1 MRFAAGFSACSP
13 LQNRVNLILVTEIKW
28 VAMENNSIKRG
39 GPRPGAGR
47 KAGEPTTLLRVP
59 VSQTESVRDFLAAQL
74 KKRQQTAQDNVVELV
89 ELAVDTTSVSL
100 PLYTTKVA
108 AGFPSPA
115 DDHVEKRMNPSEYL
129 IDNETATFFVRVKG
143 DSMVDAGIFED
154 DVLVIDR
161 TRVPQVGDIV
171 LAMLDGEFTVKT
183 LGKSKDGARLL
194 PANKLY
200 PVIEVG
206 QEQSFEIWGVVT
218 GSMRKFK

>member
-1 MRFAAGFSACSP
+1 MG
-13 LQNRVNLILVTEIKW
+13 I
-28 VAMENNSIKRG
+28 MENSSKKRG

-47 KAGEPTTLLRVP
+47 KPGEPTTLLRVP
-59 VSQTESVRDFLAAQL
+59 ASQAEPIRDFLAAQQR
-74 KKRQQTAQDNVVELV
+74 KRQQAAQDNVVEIV
-89 ELAVDTTSVSL
+89 ELAADRTSLSL
-100 PLYTTKVA
+100 PFYTTKVA

-115 DDHVEKRMNPSEYL
+115 DDHVEKRMDPSEYL

-143 DSMVDAGIFED
+143 DSMIDAGIFED

-183 LGKSKDGARLL
+183 LGKNKDGIRLL

-206 QEQSFEIWGVVT
+206 KEQSFEIWGVVT